1 MAPERG
7 FAIALLLWMIAGMS
21 LTVAAVIHFARA
33 DIGLVETRVR
43 EAKVRA
49 MGRGVALLILRD
61 SAMST
66 GAGADEHVSDDDETP
81 YQEGA
86 SDSGK
91 LFSKVY
97 QFEGGWRV
105 DAKLRPAT
113 GLLPL
118 NSVSYEE
125 LAWVFMELGGVGEQV
140 AGNMV
145 EGVMD
150 YRYEFPGFRYR
161 EELLGV
167 KGASRRV
174 YDRVKHFV
182 HPYRVG
188 AIDSSFSPAP
198 LKMLI
203 QSATDSGEERG
214 NTMFGSSGGSSS
226 GIVEGEVTFASIHEQ
241 KRLRGGGAGL
251 RIDMV
256 EMTFESY
263 ADGRTQSR
271 VWVSDIGSDPVIF
284 TEPSIPDS
292 ALEMQ

>member
-1 MAPERG
+1 VSQIASERG

-66 GAGADEHVSDDDETP
+66 GATEHVSDDDETLD
-81 YQEGA
+81 QEGA

-91 LFSKVY
+91 LFSKSY
-97 QFEGGWRV
+97 QFKGGWRV

-118 NSVSYEE
+118 NSVSHEE
-125 LAWVFMELGGVGEQV
+125 LAWVFMELGGVDEQV
-140 AGNMV
+140 AENMV

-167 KGASRRV
+167 KGASRAV

-182 HPYRVG
+182 HPFRVG
-188 AIDSSFSPAP
+188 AVDSSFSPAP

-203 QSATDSGEERG
+203 QSATVSGEERET
-214 NTMFGSSGGSSS
+214 TMFGPSGGS
-226 GIVEGEVTFASIHEQ
+226 GIVEGEVTFASINEQ

-251 RIDMV
+251 LINIV

-263 ADGRTQSR
+263 TAGRTLSR
-271 VWVSDIGSDPVIF
+271 VWVSDTDSDPVIF
-284 TEPSIPDS
+284 TESSVPDL
-292 ALEMQ
+292 ALEIE